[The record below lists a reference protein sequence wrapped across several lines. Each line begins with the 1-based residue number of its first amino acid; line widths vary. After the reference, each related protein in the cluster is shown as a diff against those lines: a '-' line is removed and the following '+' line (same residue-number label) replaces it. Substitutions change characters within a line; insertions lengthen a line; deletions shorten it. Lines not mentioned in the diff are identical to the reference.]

1 MDSTCIILSFSP
13 INPTE
18 SHTNLKKTQLSGDSL
33 LPLPSGKSTGIRTP
47 AQVLQIPKWEI
58 TLYKPNGCS
67 LTSWTDSKAQRH
79 SEKWL
84 CSIAFCLPHLPIEKQ
99 HKIPSLLSTLALTGK
114 WWGPG
119 CSSWSRAA
127 ARALGRA
134 VLLPASLLKPVYLCL
149 P

>member
-13 INPTE
+13 TNPTE

-33 LPLPSGKSTGIRTP
+33 LPLPSDKSTGIRTP
-47 AQVLQIPKWEI
+47 AQALQIPKWEI

-67 LTSWTDSKAQRH
+67 LTSCTDSKARRH
-79 SEKWL
+79 SQKWL
-84 CSIAFCLPHLPIEKQ
+84 CSTAFCLPHPPIEKQ
-99 HKIPSLLSTLALTGK
+99 HKIPSLLSTLELTGK
-114 WWGPG
+114 PWGPG
-119 CSSWSRAA
+119 CSGWPTPA
-127 ARALGRA
+127 ARALRRA